1 MGPGPD
7 QLNAQTVAR
16 CAHGLLEAGLRE
28 LPGLRTRGLVVGRDA
43 RAYSDAFADVVAA
56 VAAVRGVPVRRLPG
70 PVPTPLVSFAVR
82 RTGASLGVMVT
93 ASHNPPVY
101 NGLKVFGP
109 GGAQIVPPFDA
120 AVEAAIERASAT
132 VPEHDGAFDSLDLES
147 DYLDALVR
155 CRASAE
161 PLDVR
166 AVYSALHGVGY
177 APFRR
182 LAERHGLELSPVVE
196 QCAPDGRFPT
206 VTSPNPEDASALGLA
221 LARAR
226 AESAEL
232 VLVHDPD
239 ADRLA
244 VAVLH
249 EGEHVVLSGDQ
260 IGVLLADHPLSR
272 DPAGSVLLSTVV
284 SSRMI
289 ERLAA
294 ARGAT
299 SLRTPTGFKWMAR
312 QAAALGSGLRV
323 RLAYEQA
330 LGFSVEDV
338 VRDKDGLGAGLTVA
352 ELFATQRG
360 RGRTLVDRWAELE
373 TELGA
378 HRTES
383 VTLAWA
389 PGEEDR
395 ARAAFEAY
403 RAGGPLRR
411 AGSARSTRTDDREGA
426 SDRGDA
432 PPFDLVLEQFEDG
445 SWVGVRPSGTEPK
458 LKVYIEGYA
467 PPGPDAG
474 PRAAETAAA
483 LAAAVRTRLAETP

>member
-7 QLNAQTVAR
+7 LLNAETVAR
-16 CAHGLLEAGLRE
+16 CAHGLVDAGLRA
-28 LPGLRTRGLVVGRDA
+28 LPGLRTRGLVIGRDA
-43 RAYSDAFADVVAA
+43 RAQSDAFADVVAA
-56 VAAVRGVPVRRLPG
+56 VAAARGVPLHRLAG

-120 AVEAAIERASAT
+120 AVEAAIDRAPPT
-132 VPEHDGAFDSLDLES
+132 VPEHDGAFEVLDLES
-147 DYLDALVR
+147 EYLDALAR

-182 LAERHGLELSPVVE
+182 LGERHGLELSPVVE
-196 QCAPDGRFPT
+196 QCEPDGRFPT
-206 VTSPNPEDASALGLA
+206 VDSPNPEDASALDRA
-221 LARAR
+221 LERAR
-226 AESAEL
+226 SESAEL

-249 EGEHVVLSGDQ
+249 ESEHIVLSGDQ
-260 IGVLLADHPLSR
+260 IGVLLADHLLGC
-272 DPAGSVLLSTVV
+272 DPGGSVVLSTVV

-299 SLRTPTGFKWMAR
+299 SLRTPTGFKWMAL
-312 QAAALGSGLRV
+312 QAAALGSERRV

-338 VRDKDGLGAGLTVA
+338 IRDKDGLGAGLAVA
-352 ELFATQRG
+352 EVFATQRA

-373 TELGA
+373 AELGA

-389 PGEEDR
+389 PGQEDR

-403 RAGGPLRR
+403 RAGGPLR
-411 AGSARSTRTDDREGA
+411 APGSALPKRTDFRDDA
-426 SDRGDA
+426 ADRGGA
-432 PPFDLVLEQFEDG
+432 PPFDLVLERFGDG

-474 PRAAETAAA
+474 ARATDAAAA
-483 LAAAVRTRLAETP
+483 LAAAVRARLAETP